1 MRDVSRM
8 PDNNIDS
15 KPTPAPNTRSAIA
28 GDSQHNKNGYNKKP
42 VKRHRRRK
50 RASVQRQTD
59 TDSVAAKTLGSGGR
73 LSPLSHEALERI
85 HLCTMDILARVGLSE
100 VPPVAADIIIANGG
114 ELSSR
119 NRICFPAELVERAL
133 KGFRRDITLYARHS
147 TVPLHDPYT
156 PHQVQDLCL
165 QDKRVF
171 VGTGG
176 ASPFLVD
183 LHSGE
188 YRESTLKD
196 LYDAARIADSLQNVH
211 FFSRSVVA
219 RDISDPHLLDINT
232 AYASLAG
239 TQKHVMVSASDAQS
253 VKAIA
258 ELCSMVAGSRKTFS
272 DKPFLSLNVNHVVS
286 PLRFSEA
293 AIDVLICASQL
304 GIPISINTFSQ
315 LGASSP
321 VTIAG
326 CIAQTMAETLAG
338 MIFAWIINPN
348 AQTICGPRPMLTD
361 LRTGAMSGGGGE
373 QALLTAGVIQMAQ
386 FYGLPNS
393 TIAGA
398 TDSKISDAQS
408 GYEKCLSITLAA
420 QTGANLITQACGV
433 QAGLMA
439 SSFESYV
446 VDNDMLGSILRTLT
460 PIEVCDT
467 TLDINQVFE
476 AIDGDGHYLGHQET
490 LNRMQSDFL
499 YPDIADR
506 QNHETWTANGSL
518 DIRAIA
524 NRRAQDILDTHYPV
538 YIEPEADKKIRSH
551 FDIKLSTTHMR
562 NSSA

>member
-1 MRDVSRM
+1 MS
-8 PDNNIDS
+8 DNNIDS
-15 KPTPAPNTRSAIA
+15 KPSPAPHKRTTIA
-28 GDSQHNKNGYNKKP
+28 GDNQRNQSHHRKP
-42 VKRHRRRK
+42 LRKRHRGRK
-50 RASVQRQTD
+50 RSSAQRQTY
-59 TDSVAAKTLGSGGR
+59 TDSAAADTLGSGGR
-73 LSPLSHEALERI
+73 FTPLSHEALKRI
-85 HLCTMDILARVGLSE
+85 HVSVVEILARVGLSD
-100 VPPVAADIIIANGG
+100 VPPTAADLIIANGG

-133 KGFRRDITLYARHS
+133 KGIRRDITLYARHTAAPQYDS
-147 TVPLHDPYT
+147 FAQQQAL
-156 PHQVQDLCL
+156 DLVL

-183 LHSGE
+183 LRSGE

-219 RDISDPHLLDINT
+219 RDISDPHLLDLNT

-239 TQKHVMVSASDAQS
+239 TQKHVMVSASDTQS
-253 VKAIA
+253 VNAIA
-258 ELCSMVAGSRKTFS
+258 ELCSMVAGSKKAFCN
-272 DKPFLSLNVNHVVS
+272 KPFLSLNVNHVVS
-286 PLRFSEA
+286 PLRFSEE
-293 AIDVLICASQL
+293 AIDVLICATQL

-338 MIFAWIINPN
+338 MILAWIVNPD

-361 LRTGAMSGGGGE
+361 LRTGAMSGGSGE

-446 VDNDMLGSILRTLT
+446 VDNDMLGSILRTLA

-518 DIRAIA
+518 DIRAVA
-524 NRRAQDILDTHYPV
+524 NRRAQDILNTHYPV
-538 YIEPEADKKIRSH
+538 YIESEVDTKIRSH
-551 FDIKLSTTHMR
+551 FDIKLSATHMHS
-562 NSSA
+562 SSA